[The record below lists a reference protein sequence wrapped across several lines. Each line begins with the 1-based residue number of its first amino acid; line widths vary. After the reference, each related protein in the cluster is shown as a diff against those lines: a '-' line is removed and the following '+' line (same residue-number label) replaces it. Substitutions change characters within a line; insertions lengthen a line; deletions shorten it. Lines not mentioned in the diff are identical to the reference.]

1 MDDFFPFLIHM
12 DAYNSCLSSTSVYI
26 FLSLFSFL
34 LYSRTLVQ
42 EIAIKCIEQQIH
54 MFSCELLMQRVR
66 SSDEDEGLEGLVY
79 MGTMT
84 KGECNSLFFN

>member
-12 DAYNSCLSSTSVYI
+12 DAYNSCLSFTSVYS

-42 EIAIKCIEQQIH
+42 EIAIKKCIEQIH

-66 SSDEDEGLEGLVY
+66 SGDEDDGVEGSYVY
-79 MGTMT
+79 GHFYKT
-84 KGECNSLFFN
+84 